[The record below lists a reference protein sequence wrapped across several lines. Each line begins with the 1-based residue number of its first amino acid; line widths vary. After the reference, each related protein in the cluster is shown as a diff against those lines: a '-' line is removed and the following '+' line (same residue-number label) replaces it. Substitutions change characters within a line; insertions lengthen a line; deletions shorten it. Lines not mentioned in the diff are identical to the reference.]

1 MLTINSRSPWE
12 MILGFNLTV
21 TRREKRQGKKLCSCL
36 HTICD
41 STWPDQSHTWKCAR
55 KHDPTA
61 GRLFSAISATSNMN
75 ESPLCGNFNVVLWW
89 VELYFFLSCFPD
101 TKQLI
106 DILLKSKQLF
116 TKRLFSLRFLLLL
129 LEIEAVNIFSLSPI
143 LNCFLTLKFKFP
155 L

>member
-1 MLTINSRSPWE
+1 MLTINSLSPWE
-12 MILGFNLTV
+12 MISGFNLTA
-21 TRREKRQGKKLCSCL
+21 TRSEKRQGMKLCSSL
-36 HTICD
+36 RTICD
-41 STWPDQSHTWKCAR
+41 STWPDQFHGWKLR
-55 KHDPTA
+55 EETRSD
-61 GRLFSAISATSNMN
+61 GRQPLSAISATCDVN
-75 ESPLCGNFNVVLWW
+75 EYPLCGNFNVVLWW
-89 VELYFFLSCFPD
+89 VKLYFFLSCFPD